1 MADFVAVLRRTIDNL
16 GENTPEMR
24 EKVFEKARA
33 TIDAKLAALDP
44 QPPAAVADRQRK
56 ALENAVAVVR
66 AEYDTQEQEAD
77 ADDLEDIFSSL
88 TAPAAP
94 LPAAEAPQPA
104 IVDGDDDRAEPE
116 PDSEPASEP
125 RAEPGGIAA
134 EPRAEDPP
142 FDDPE
147 AAQADA
153 GGKEPEHDDDWHES
167 VFGVPAAEPSE
178 ASPADD
184 PARPHA
190 MSRDPVLDDAAA
202 PGGEPPAR
210 KEPAPVPAGGTAR
223 GSRRRRIGGGLI
235 AAVIALMV
243 IAAGGYGLWLNRDDL
258 GTLFDMGGPPAE
270 EIAAVDESPDADAG
284 QPAGTD
290 EEPAEDAV
298 PRPEAGEPEQ
308 AASSEEAA
316 PEEPE
321 KFTQRLLADGSE
333 NDPGP
338 AGEPDTIGEG
348 TSTAAAV
355 APQDSTAPAAGSE
368 EEGTETNQPAVAV
381 GQRAFFYEER
391 TSSAQ
396 GSAESGSIVWS
407 LVNESPGGDLP
418 AEPAIRAEATI
429 PAKDLQLRMTIRR
442 NGDETLPA
450 SHIIEMIFLTPD
462 DFRGGGIQTVT
473 RIAFKDSEQA
483 PGNPL
488 LGIPAKIAD
497 GYFLVALSDSPAE
510 VEANMTL
517 MGRQSWIDIPLVYQS
532 GRRALITL
540 EKGLPGDQVFEQ
552 ALRAWTETRQTQD
565 SAG

>member
-33 TIDAKLAALDP
+33 TIEAKLAALQP
-44 QPPAAVADRQRK
+44 PPPAAVADRQRK
-56 ALENAVAVVR
+56 ALEDAVAVVR
-66 AEYDTQEQEAD
+66 AEYDADDGQQEDEG
-77 ADDLEDIFSSL
+77 DDLENIFSSL
-88 TAPAAP
+88 TSPVALTPAAATP
-94 LPAAEAPQPA
+94 LPVIATR
-104 IVDGDDDRAEPE
+104 DDDPADPDPADPWPE
-116 PDSEPASEP
+116 T
-125 RAEPGGIAA
+125 EPGPDELQA
-134 EPRAEDPP
+134 DDHP

-147 AAQADA
+147 AAPGDEAD
-153 GGKEPEHDDDWHES
+153 EPRHEDDWHDS
-167 VFGVPAAEPSE
+167 VFGDPAAEPGP
-178 ASPADD
+178 ASAADD
-184 PARPHA
+184 PARAPT
-190 MSRDPVLDDAAA
+190 MSRDPVLDDPAT
-202 PGGEPPAR
+202 PGGEPPVR
-210 KEPAPVPAGGTAR
+210 KEIGPVPLRRTSG
-223 GSRRRRIGGGLI
+223 RRRIGGGLI
-235 AAVIALMV
+235 AAVIALVV

-258 GTLFDMGGPPAE
+258 GAVVGFGAPPAE
-270 EIAAVDESPDADAG
+270 DIAALEEDRGVDPEASAE
-284 QPAGTD
+284 QPAATG
-290 EEPAEDAV
+290 EEPA
-298 PRPEAGEPEQ
+298 PEAAGPEVAEPEP
-308 AASSEEAA
+308 ASAPVEAA
-316 PEEPE
+316 PDEPE

-333 NDPGP
+333 VDPGP

-348 TSTAAAV
+348 TSTSAAV
-355 APQDSTAPAAGSE
+355 AAAEGTAPTAGSG
-368 EEGTETNQPAVAV
+368 EGEDAESAEPAVAV

-407 LVNESPGGDLP
+407 LVNESPGGDVP
-418 AEPAIRAEATI
+418 PEPAIRAEATI

-442 NGDETLPA
+442 NSDESLPA

-462 DFRGGGIQTVT
+462 DFEGGGIETVT

-497 GYFLVALSDSPAE
+497 GYFLVALSDNQAE
-510 VEANMTL
+510 LEANLTL
-517 MGRQSWIDIPLVYQS
+517 MRRQSWIDIPLVYRS

-552 ALRAWTETRQTQD
+552 AMRAWAEARQTED